1 MVGSAKDL
9 RARSLTWQRIAL
21 LICLCI
27 LTPQVALGREQ
38 IWLLGLTIFVPWVAS
53 ISCLKSAQILKP
65 SFRQW
70 LAAIGWVF
78 DPQRSCRPLSDR
90 NLRDLKT
97 SALAII
103 VAIPPILSKQS

>member
-70 LAAIGWVF
+70 LAAIGWVM
-78 DPQRSCRPLSDR
+78 DRPPWDSNLISTTIMGSNHRSI
-90 NLRDLKT
+90 
-97 SALAII
+97 ALA
-103 VAIPPILSKQS
+103 SG